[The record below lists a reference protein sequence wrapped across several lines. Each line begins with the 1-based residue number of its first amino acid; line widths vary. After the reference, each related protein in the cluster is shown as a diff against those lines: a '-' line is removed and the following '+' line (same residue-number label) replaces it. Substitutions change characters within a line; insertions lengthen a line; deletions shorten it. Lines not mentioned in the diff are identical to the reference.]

1 MSGLSL
7 KIASSPDSI
16 AELSAVL
23 EQGWEGVPVSLSRSA
38 PYKDFSIVD
47 VALTAAT
54 TQAIGLVFALLKD
67 FIADKL
73 KKNKR
78 HKGFAIQIDGHTIE
92 IKTEADLIK
101 LEELERT
108 KKSEADIAR

>member
-1 MSGLSL
+1 MSKLSL

-16 AELSAVL
+16 AELSTVL
-23 EQGWEGVPVSLSRSA
+23 GQGRDGMPVSLSRSA
-38 PYKDFSIVD
+38 PYKDFSIVE
-47 VALTAAT
+47 VALTAVT

-73 KKNKR
+73 KKNKQ
-78 HKGFAIQIDGHTIE
+78 HKGFAIEIDGRTIE
-92 IKTEADLIK
+92 IKTEADLSK

-108 KKSEADIAR
+108 KKSEAGNAT